1 MKQYR
6 SQKEK
11 QVKSKKKVLVS
22 MGQNVPQIGQSYIL
36 MTRIGQKKPLLVRNG
51 PKFSNWMELFQTCL
65 NWFLMAQIGQKWPRT
80 RFQ

>member
-1 MKQYR
+1 
-6 SQKEK
+6 
-11 QVKSKKKVLVS
+11 